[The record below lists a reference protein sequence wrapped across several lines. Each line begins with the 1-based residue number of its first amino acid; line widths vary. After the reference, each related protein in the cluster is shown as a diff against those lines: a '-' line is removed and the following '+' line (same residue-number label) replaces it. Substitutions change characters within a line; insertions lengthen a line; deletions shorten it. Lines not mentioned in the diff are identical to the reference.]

1 MLNNDDGRLDL
12 DNVQE
17 DAHYCPLLGVMTS
30 LTSSLPSSSLISSPS
45 GLAVDMIVWL
55 THDELHLNPEFMKHI
70 HMVDAL
76 QELLGLQE
84 KTSMHAFFFSRF
96 GTANSLLALVSGS
109 ATTVS
114 SMAVSLDCSSLRLS
128 ESVSQVSLLKANTS
142 HPFCPPQGQPFPYP
156 RPLIC
161 VEFYPPSIL
170 WTLTECKM
178 DPTVSTSEMN
188 KSCPSMKHAL

>member
-1 MLNNDDGRLDL
+1 M
-12 DNVQE
+12 
-17 DAHYCPLLGVMTS
+17 Y
-30 LTSSLPSSSLISSPS
+30 I
-45 GLAVDMIVWL
+45 WL
-55 THDELHLNPEFMKHI
+55 MPFKSCWASRRRHQCMP
-70 HMVDAL
+70 
-76 QELLGLQE
+76 
-84 KTSMHAFFFSRF
+84 FFFSRF

-161 VEFYPPSIL
+161 MEFYPPSIL

-188 KSCPSMKHAL
+188 KSCPSMKHAMTRGRVASHRCGVEDHLPVCGPYCLHCLGAT